1 MCCPP
6 EDTASIVLSSS
17 CLPDN
22 RIGSKE
28 SSSSPRGIHTEVIGY
43 KVRSK
48 VNAIFSDKR
57 RSLSRTLLPFCN
69 STRIGLSQFCVHH
82 YIRCLDLIPEL

>member
-43 KVRSK
+43 KVRSED
-48 VNAIFSDKR
+48 NPIFSDKR
-57 RSLSRTLLPFCN
+57 RSLSRNFYHFV
-69 STRIGLSQFCVHH
+69 IQQG
-82 YIRCLDLIPEL
+82 